1 MLVRCLYASR
11 VTAPLPAPVLDEILA
26 QSHRNNPRLGIT
38 GLLCFTSDI
47 FVQVLEGG
55 RDEVNDLYNAIIRDD
70 RHSKVRLL
78 VYEEIT
84 ERRFGNW
91 SMGQVDAKAVNP
103 SLLLKYSKTAMLD
116 PFAITGQAT
125 MALLMELVATG
136 TITGRTSLIGGPG
149 TAHSG

>member
-11 VTAPLPAPVLDEILA
+11 VATPLPASVLDEILV
-26 QSHRNNPRLGIT
+26 QSHRNNPRRGIT
-38 GLLCFTSDI
+38 GLLCFTSDV

-55 RDEVNDLYNAIIRDD
+55 RDEVCDLYNAIVRDE
-70 RHSKVRLL
+70 RHSQVRLL
-78 VYEEIT
+78 TYEEIA

-91 SMGQVDAKAVNP
+91 TMGQVDAQTVNP
-103 SLLLKYSKTAMLD
+103 SLLLKYSKSASLD

-136 TITGRTSLIGGPG
+136 AIARRT
-149 TAHSG
+149 AV

>member
-11 VTAPLPAPVLDEILA
+11 AAEPLPAAVLDEILA
-26 QSHRNNPRLGIT
+26 QSHRNNPRRGIT
-38 GLLCFTSDI
+38 GLLCFTSEV

-55 RDEVNDLYNAIIRDD
+55 RDEVCELYNAIVRDG
-70 RHSKVRLL
+70 RHSQVRLL
-78 VYEEIT
+78 AYEEIA

-91 SMGQVDAKAVNP
+91 TMGQVDAKTVNP
-103 SLLLKYSKTAMLD
+103 SLLLKYSMTASLD

-136 TITGRTSLIGGPG
+136 SITRRT
-149 TAHSG
+149 AA